1 MYTQAL
7 FAFDRVKELAPQHPE
22 WKTQQ
27 PFKGVL
33 EDDMKA
39 VGASGMKGLMEIVM
53 ATHSGMTAAEFEQE
67 VSNWL
72 ATTKQPKFKRLY
84 TELIYQPQLELL
96 AYLRA
101 NGFKT
106 FIVSGGGMAFMR
118 PFSEEAYGIPP
129 EQVVGSSVVAEFQV
143 KDGKPALVRMPKID
157 FINDKAGKPVGIYEH
172 IGRRPILAFGNSDSD
187 MQMIEYTMAGEG
199 RRLGLFVHHT
209 DADREYAYDRKS
221 HVGTL
226 DKALDQADAS
236 GWIIVDMKN
245 DWKQVF
251 PDGGARKPMKIVGE
265 EFVWNGFVAAVREP
279 LVHFLLAGCSDLP
292 GLRAGRTA
300 RHRDEESAAEPD
312 HGLGRRDRLAGVR
325 AGRSAGTASDGGGA
339 RRPDPGVRPGD
350 RLLSR
355 GARHGPG
362 PRRHDHPPPA
372 RAEAGVPHRGPGG
385 VADAY
390 DERSC
395 EAYFAAQSDRYQSPA
410 LTTFTHVFVDPD
422 RAGTALARR
431 CRGDRGQAP
440 GARQPPTQGAERA
453 SEIPSCSSAT
463 TRSDPSWRWRKLFG
477 IRVRI
482 ANASRASSRGGGTG
496 P

>member
-1 MYTQAL
+1 MLPKEKLAVNFAHLGITILMVLVAIPCAAQELLPSWNDGPAKRAILEFVTAVTDKDNRDYVEPAERIAVFDNDGTLWVEYPMYTQAL

-53 ATHSGMTAAEFEQE
+53 ATHSGMTAAEFEEE

-72 ATTKQPKFKRLY
+72 ATTKQSKFNRPY

-106 FIVSGGGMAFMR
+106 FIVSGGGIAFMR
-118 PFSEEAYGIPP
+118 PFSEKSYGIPP

-143 KDGKPALVRMPKID
+143 KDGKPVLVRMPKID

-187 MQMIEYTMAGEG
+187 MQMIQYTMAGEG

-226 DKALDQADAS
+226 DKALDGADAN
-236 GWIIVDMKN
+236 GWIIVDMKK
-245 DWKQVF
+245 DWKAVF
-251 PDGGARKPMKIVGE
+251 P
-265 EFVWNGFVAAVREP
+265 
-279 LVHFLLAGCSDLP
+279 
-292 GLRAGRTA
+292 
-300 RHRDEESAAEPD
+300 
-312 HGLGRRDRLAGVR
+312 
-325 AGRSAGTASDGGGA
+325 
-339 RRPDPGVRPGD
+339 GD
-350 RLLSR
+350 
-355 GARHGPG
+355 
-362 PRRHDHPPPA
+362 
-372 RAEAGVPHRGPGG
+372 
-385 VADAY
+385 
-390 DERSC
+390 
-395 EAYFAAQSDRYQSPA
+395 
-410 LTTFTHVFVDPD
+410 
-422 RAGTALARR
+422 
-431 CRGDRGQAP
+431 
-440 GARQPPTQGAERA
+440 
-453 SEIPSCSSAT
+453 
-463 TRSDPSWRWRKLFG
+463 
-477 IRVRI
+477 
-482 ANASRASSRGGGTG
+482 
-496 P
+496 